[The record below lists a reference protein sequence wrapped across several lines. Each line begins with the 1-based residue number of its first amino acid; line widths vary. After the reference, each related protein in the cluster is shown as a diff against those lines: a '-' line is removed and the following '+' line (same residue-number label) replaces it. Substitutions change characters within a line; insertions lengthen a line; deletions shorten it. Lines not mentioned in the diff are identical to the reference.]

1 MMIQDPH
8 TMLSLQADHA
18 AELRAAAD
26 RDRLVRCLR
35 RKSRGRR
42 WDRLRHALG
51 RARPRNSR
59 GGRAGSRTPALP

>member
-1 MMIQDPH
+1 MIQNPH

-35 RKSRGRR
+35 GKSRGRR
-42 WDRLRHALG
+42 WGRLRHALG
-51 RARPRNSR
+51 R
-59 GGRAGSRTPALP
+59 GGHAGSRTPALP